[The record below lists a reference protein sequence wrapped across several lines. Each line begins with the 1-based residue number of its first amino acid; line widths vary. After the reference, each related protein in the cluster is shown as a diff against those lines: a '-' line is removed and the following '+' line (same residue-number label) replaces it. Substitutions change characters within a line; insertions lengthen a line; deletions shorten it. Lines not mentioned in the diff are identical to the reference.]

1 MREFRDKL
9 YFDYQF
15 SEVLD
20 FSDALNHK
28 SDINTF
34 TFRYT
39 HSGVEFHP
47 VLLHVE
53 VRYVWKYWIKV
64 TLIKSKMQRDYFQN
78 VV

>member
-47 VLLHVE
+47 VLLHIE
-53 VRYVWKYWIKV
+53 VRYV
-64 TLIKSKMQRDYFQN
+64 
-78 VV
+78 